1 MADEVKRPAAK
12 KSPAKKRA
20 AKKLPTEKR
29 TARKK
34 KDRSQVDLLPE
45 LFVSLERPSV
55 SDEMSEFPAVA
66 ESEVSVP
73 ESATKNEEENVLE
86 GGPLAQGGVPTSG
99 AEESGGKIESVP
111 TTVERSSTN
120 SGPQG
125 HQLARASDLVKSG
138 RIDEALEQY
147 LEILAENPQNL
158 KAHNNLGV
166 LFDEL
171 GQHDTAVEHLES
183 ALKVDKNNVE
193 VLINLAS
200 ALTKLGRF
208 RLAGDP
214 VRRALRL
221 APDNPGA
228 RLAQAILSFRRGLYE
243 QAEVE
248 LRWICD
254 RDPGAGE
261 AWYYRAEALNRMGQ
275 FSEAMELMSRAAE
288 LLPDD
293 ARPYYTLGHLYDRQN
308 RAFEAAEMYRRARD
322 RQSP

>member
-45 LFVSLERPSV
+45 LFESPERPSV

-322 RQSP
+322 RQGP

>member
-1 MADEVKRPAAK
+1 MADEVKKPAAK

-66 ESEVSVP
+66 ESEVSLP

-322 RQSP
+322 RQGP

>member
-45 LFVSLERPSV
+45 LFESPERPSV

-111 TTVERSSTN
+111 TTVERSSSN

-243 QAEVE
+243 KAEVE

-322 RQSP
+322 RQGP

>member
-66 ESEVSVP
+66 ESEVSLP

-322 RQSP
+322 RQGP

>member
-45 LFVSLERPSV
+45 LFESPERPSV

>member
-1 MADEVKRPAAK
+1 MADEVKKPAAK

-45 LFVSLERPSV
+45 LFESPERAPV
-55 SDEMSEFPAVA
+55 SDEMSQFPAVA

-86 GGPLAQGGVPTSG
+86 GGPLAQGGVQTSG

>member
-45 LFVSLERPSV
+45 LFESPERPSV

-261 AWYYRAEALNRMGQ
+261 ALYYRAEALNRTGQ

-322 RQSP
+322 RQGP